1 MCSYEVGKAF
11 CIISVAIC
19 GHSFFSLLNLD
30 RRHLDFMRFYFGVP
44 VFKAPTMVLEVFNST
59 QEFLVVGI
67 SFRLEV
73 VARAMWLGPMSLVAK
88 ANIDF
93 AYANIAAE
101 PKSQILL
108 AMSGNV

>member
-1 MCSYEVGKAF
+1 MFIRSWEGF
-11 CIISVAIC
+11 LHFSMAIC

-30 RRHLDFMRFYFGVP
+30 RRHLDFMRFYFVVL
-44 VFKAPTMVLEVFNST
+44 VFKAPTMVLEVFNFI

-67 SFRLEV
+67 SFRLEA
-73 VARAMWLGPMSLVAK
+73 VARATWLGPMSLVAK

-108 AMSGNV
+108 AMG